1 MELGSPEHKQ
11 LLLNSIIK
19 SSVRISSI
27 GFVIGLILM
36 VPMLIRENTF
46 SSGLFYAGMTFV
58 IGSLVYALILGF
70 KKYQKIIQPFDQQFN
85 QQNEK

>member
-1 MELGSPEHKQ
+1 MEVGSPEHKQ
-11 LLLNSIIK
+11 LLTNSIIK

-27 GFVIGLILM
+27 GFVVGLLLM

-46 SSGLFYAGMTFV
+46 SSGLFYAGMAFV

-70 KKYQKIIQPFDQQFN
+70 NKYQKIIKPFHEQDGKN
-85 QQNEK
+85 L